1 MITIAIL
8 MAEEMVPE
16 PIQAFSLGGDPMRL
30 ESNKRSSTASNAEL
44 QPSPPAH
51 KKTQI
56 RSLPTIREHFDP
68 CTVPPNFN
76 YSRIHG
82 KSRRVLQLQAK
93 FDEDNESLEDYCPCC
108 NYPIDG
114 EQFPLFCDIKRLNE
128 LGQGFPLYYDMVKF
142 LIFMLAAALLLAGV
156 YNLVKNYK
164 EDRISEHDGNLSG
177 HLILIGTL
185 GTR

>member
-1 MITIAIL
+1 
-8 MAEEMVPE
+8 MAEEIVPE
-16 PIQAFSLGGDPMRL
+16 PIQAFSLSGDPMRL

-44 QPSPPAH
+44 QPSPPSH

-56 RSLPTIREHFDP
+56 RSLPVLREQFDP
-68 CTVPPNFN
+68 CAVPPNFN

-93 FDEDNESLEDYCPCC
+93 FEEDNESLEDYCPCC
-108 NYPIDG
+108 NYPIEG

-142 LIFMLAAALLLAGV
+142 LIFMLVTALLLAGV

-164 EDRISEHDGNLSG
+164 EDRISEHDSNLSG
-177 HLILIGTL
+177 HLILVGTL
-185 GTR
+185 GTY